1 MKREKFVDK
10 TYKLTKEA
18 APLSY
23 MLPTRHTNRFPLLHF
38 NEETGVNREL
48 RYARNQKSIY
58 VDEQEGH
65 VVLEPIIFE
74 DGFLRVPKNNQVLQ
88 QFLEN
93 HPLYGNRF
101 ERVDTEKDAGKQVE
115 KLNIEVDA
123 LIEARQLS
131 LEQVESISR
140 VLFNHNV
147 SKVST
152 AEIKRDILVYA
163 RNNPSEFLHVISD
176 PALKHQS
183 MVQQFFEEGLLVKK
197 KGGAI
202 HFNTKSN
209 KKRMLTVPMGE
220 DVNMIV
226 SAYLKSDDG
235 IESLKLL
242 EKILNKDE

>member
-1 MKREKFVDK
+1 MKTEKFVDK
-10 TYKLTKEA
+10 TYRLTRNA

-38 NEETGVNREL
+38 DDETGVNREL

-58 VDEQEGH
+58 VDEQDGH

-74 DGFLRVPKNNQVLQ
+74 DGFLMASEL
-88 QFLEN
+88 
-93 HPLYGNRF
+93 
-101 ERVDTEKDAGKQVE
+101 
-115 KLNIEVDA
+115 EVDA

-131 LEQVESISR
+131 LDQVESISR

-147 SKVST
+147 AKMST
-152 AEIKRDILVYA
+152 AELKRDILVYA
-163 RNNPSEFLHVISD
+163 RNHPEEFLNVVSD
-176 PALKHQS
+176 PDLKHQS
-183 MVQQFFEEGLLVKK
+183 RVQQFFEEGLLVEKK
-197 KGGAI
+197 AGAI
-202 HFNTKSN
+202 HFNTKAN

>member
-1 MKREKFVDK
+1 MKTEKFVDK
-10 TYKLTKEA
+10 IYKLTRNA

-38 NEETGVNREL
+38 DEETGLNREL

-93 HPLYGNRF
+93 HPLYGKRF
-101 ERVDTEKDAGKQVE
+101 ERLDSEKDAGEHVE
-115 KLNIEVDA
+115 QLNVEVDA

-131 LEQVESISR
+131 LDQVESISR

-147 SKVST
+147 AKMST
-152 AEIKRDILVYA
+152 AELKRDILVYA
-163 RNNPSEFLHVISD
+163 RKYPEEFLNVVSD
-176 PALKHQS
+176 PDLKHQS
-183 MVQQFFEEGLLVKK
+183 RVQQFFEEGLLVEK

-202 HFNTKSN
+202 HFNTKAN